1 MAKKAKTMSDRL
13 PIAPDPLFFLDYD
26 GTLAPIVDD
35 PMQAFPHPDV
45 PELME
50 ALARRYPVWI
60 ISGRHL
66 SDLEQLIDQSV
77 DAIGLHGIQHGR
89 LHGPTSFRIS
99 DEERAAILSMR
110 RSAPISEGIQIE
122 EKGPMFAVHY
132 RLSGDKDA
140 ARRLISEWAE
150 ATPDS
155 LDAIWGKDVV
165 ELRPKRTSKG
175 TAILDVIDGFPG
187 RTPIYIG
194 DDVTDEDAFRV
205 LDADAITIK
214 VGPGETAA
222 KYRLGDVND
231 VVDYLRGYLSD
242 PSDL

>member
-1 MAKKAKTMSDRL
+1 
-13 PIAPDPLFFLDYD
+13 
-26 GTLAPIVDD
+26 
-35 PMQAFPHPDV
+35 
-45 PELME
+45 
-50 ALARRYPVWI
+50 
-60 ISGRHL
+60 
-66 SDLEQLIDQSV
+66 
-77 DAIGLHGIQHGR
+77 
-89 LHGPTSFRIS
+89 
-99 DEERAAILSMR
+99 
-110 RSAPISEGIQIE
+110 
-122 EKGPMFAVHY
+122 MFAVHY